1 MKPYSVFL
9 RTECTLPDG
18 IDLVQEQFGEKWM
31 SVADMKAAA
40 LDVIIRNAG
49 WHFMWL
55 DGPCSRLSAGRTAE
69 SAVGKAIVRA
79 LNQVKSR
86 FNAAELDSINVRKY
100 LGFVVAKVTLHAR
113 HIQQTATL
121 GPVQETTIRRAR

>member
-1 MKPYSVFL
+1 MFL

-18 IDLVQEQFGEKWM
+18 IDLVQERFCERWI
-31 SVADMKAAA
+31 SVADTTAAA

-55 DGPCSRLSAGRTAE
+55 EGPYSRIGAGRTAE
-69 SAVGKAIVRA
+69 SAIGKAVALA
-79 LNQVKSR
+79 LNQVNGR

-100 LGFVVAKVTLHAR
+100 PGFLVAKVTLHAR
-113 HIQQTATL
+113 HIQQAASL
-121 GPVQETTIRRAR
+121 GPVQEMTI